1 MIRCCVSCA
10 RKLEQ
15 CNIVTDEGDDTRG
28 VCPLCYRETVTHAW
42 EITPRRVRYS
52 RSAGGGGERGGW
64 ASPPALFCG
73 ERSDERNLHHRVSE
87 VPGKRFPMKVRLS

>member
-15 CNIVTDEGDDTRG
+15 CNIVTDEGNDTRG

-52 RSAGGGGERGGW
+52 RSAGGGGERRRAG
-64 ASPPALFCG
+64 
-73 ERSDERNLHHRVSE
+73 R
-87 VPGKRFPMKVRLS
+87 